1 MKGYITES
9 EYKKLEKKYANYQ
22 VITYKG
28 YSYFQNYTD
37 AQIKSTCKVV
47 KNWAI
52 KYKIPVA
59 PTTRGSRLWNK
70 WFNLFFGCDDN
81 GKAKLNTSIFRSDA
95 AMAKATYT
103 HNSYKKTK
111 VDIFPQKEL
120 LEGLWKVSVELN
132 KKHNIVYPGDKA
144 LKKRGS

>member
-1 MKGYITES
+1 MIFDWNVYES
-9 EYKKLEKKYANYQ
+9 QKKYEFLDTS
-22 VITYKG
+22 I
-28 YSYFQNYTD
+28 SYWRFEELL
-37 AQIKSTCKVV
+37 KV
-47 KNWAI
+47 
-52 KYKIPVA
+52 
-59 PTTRGSRLWNK
+59 
-70 WFNLFFGCDDN
+70 NLFFGCDDN